1 MTSTDRKPKKKRS
14 FLFSERMK
22 IIEYGC
28 IGLVVLLFAGLAI
41 YYGLSH
47 KADAPATDAQA
58 TASPEPTAD
67 PTIRGMNVLD
77 ALESAG
83 FTVAMQDD
91 RYLLTAPN
99 EVPFTMEMT
108 SDDRG
113 VKALSFET
121 YLCPDPTDDSAV
133 SAGIRAENELSVAA
147 LRALFDAVMPVFHR
161 TVADS
166 ETIVTQCVSVVK
178 KGTSYA
184 KKLGGYSV
192 RILTDP
198 DALVQSV
205 TVTLSRDS

>member
-83 FTVAMQDD
+83 FTVALQDD

-99 EVPFTMEMT
+99 EVPFTMEMA

-113 VKALSFET
+113 VQSLSFET

-147 LRALFDAVMPVFHR
+147 LRALFDAVMPVFHG

-166 ETIVTQCVSVVK
+166 ETIVKQCQSVVEK
-178 KGTSYA
+178 NESYA
-184 KKLGGYSV
+184 KEFGTYSV
-192 RILTDP
+192 RILAHTDVLP
-198 DALVQSV
+198 ETVGV
-205 TVTLSRDS
+205 TFDRNP